1 VVAKGVEDT
10 AFYRYNRFIALNEV
24 GGDPDRFGSTT
35 GAFHKAN
42 MQRLQHW
49 PHAMLATAT
58 HDTKRGEDTRARLA
72 ALSEFAEDWVH
83 QLPVWTRILRGP
95 AAAADSELRP
105 DRNDEYL
112 LYQLLAGTW
121 PCELLQLES
130 PDDERLRA
138 YAERVRQAMLKS
150 MREARVHT
158 GWAFPNAEYEEAMM
172 GMIDAALT
180 GARAGAFFAAFL
192 PFMRRL
198 AACGAHN
205 GVIQSVLKLTSPGV
219 PDLYNG
225 SELWDLSMVDPDN
238 RRDVDYATRWRML
251 EQLETALQADREG
264 CMRQLWQDWGDG
276 RIKLAT
282 IVTLLSHRRA
292 HPEPYTEGDYQPLAV
307 LGPRSEEICG
317 YARTTGQQ
325 VLIVAVAR
333 YPRRREQQEF
343 ADDTLLALAEP
354 LRRRRWREL
363 LSGRTLVLEAEHFR
377 ATELFRDLPAAVLA
391 ADEPDG
397 A

>member
-1 VVAKGVEDT
+1 
-10 AFYRYNRFIALNEV
+10 
-24 GGDPDRFGSTT
+24 
-35 GAFHKAN
+35 
-42 MQRLQHW
+42 
-49 PHAMLATAT
+49 
-58 HDTKRGEDTRARLA
+58 
-72 ALSEFAEDWVH
+72 
-83 QLPVWTRILRGP
+83 
-95 AAAADSELRP
+95 
-105 DRNDEYL
+105 
-112 LYQLLAGTW
+112 
-121 PCELLQLES
+121 
-130 PDDERLRA
+130 
-138 YAERVRQAMLKS
+138 
-150 MREARVHT
+150 
-158 GWAFPNAEYEEAMM
+158 
-172 GMIDAALT
+172 
-180 GARAGAFFAAFL
+180 
-192 PFMRRL
+192 
-198 AACGAHN
+198 
-205 GVIQSVLKLTSPGV
+205 
-219 PDLYNG
+219 
-225 SELWDLSMVDPDN
+225 
-238 RRDVDYATRWRML
+238 
-251 EQLETALQADREG
+251 
-264 CMRQLWQDWGDG
+264 MRQLWQDWGDG